1 MKAIAPARPP
11 RMRKERLIIDELPDE
26 VLVYDLDRHR
36 AHCLNHTAALVW
48 KLCDGR
54 TMPRVIARRMQ
65 SELDQPFSE
74 DLVWLAL
81 RQLNKIHLLE
91 DSFGLPAQAAGMSRR
106 EMVRAMGIAAAVS
119 VPLITSI
126 MSPTAVQAS
135 TCFPGGHACSTSA
148 ECCSLNCLGSHTCHA

>member
-1 MKAIAPARPP
+1 MKPFAPAGAP

-36 AHCLNHTAALVW
+36 AHCLNQTAALVW
-48 KLCDGR
+48 RLCDGH
-54 TMPRVIARRMQ
+54 TLTQVIARRVQ

-91 DSFGLPAQAAGMSRR
+91 EPIGLPAQLAGMSRR
-106 EMVRAMGIAAAVS
+106 EMVRALGIAAAIT

-126 MSPTAVQAS
+126 VSPTAVQAL
-135 TCFPGGHACSTSA
+135 TCFPGGHACTTSVQ
-148 ECCSLNCLGSHTCHA
+148 CCSNICLGNGTCHA

>member
-1 MKAIAPARPP
+1 MKPFTPARAP
-11 RMRKERLIIDELPDE
+11 RMRKQGLIIDELPDE

-36 AHCLNHTAALVW
+36 AHCLNQTAALVW

-54 TMPRVIARRMQ
+54 TMPRAIARRVQ

-74 DLVWLAL
+74 ALVWLAL

-91 DSFGLPAQAAGMSRR
+91 ESVGWPAQLAGMSRR

-135 TCFPGGHACSTSA
+135 TCFPGGHACSTSVQ
-148 ECCSLNCLGSHTCHA
+148 CCSNICLGTHVCHA

>member
-1 MKAIAPARPP
+1 
-11 RMRKERLIIDELPDE
+11 MRRQRLIIDELPDE
-26 VLVYDLDRHR
+26 VLVYDLDRHK
-36 AHCLNHTAALVW
+36 AHCLNQTAALVW
-48 KLCDGR
+48 KLCDGVA
-54 TMPRVIARRMQ
+54 MPAAIARRMQ

-91 DSFGLPAQAAGMSRR
+91 ESVGLPAQLAGISRR

-126 MSPTAVQAS
+126 VSPTAVQAS
-135 TCFPGGHACSTSA
+135 TCFPGGHACTTA
-148 ECCSLNCLGSHTCHA
+148 VQCCSNICLGTGACHA